1 MLLKFDGVNQRA
13 LNTGQILIILGV
25 VFILSDIFIWNTDK
39 AIWISIGC
47 SLLASGMV
55 ILFQAILVDS
65 KIKNYAEEWGLVKIY
80 KMRSEKSSDSD
91 AKLEKTKKQLDVVA
105 FGLKSFRSIQ
115 AKKVAKLLKS
125 GVNIR
130 ILTMNP
136 EVKNPFLIQREKEE
150 NELEGQIRKSILDL
164 VDWANKLNGKR
175 YKGKVVIKGYKCM
188 TLDFYWRVD
197 DEIYIG
203 PYWYGI
209 GSQQTITYKFIAGKQ
224 GFEVY
229 AEYFERLWE
238 NEENT
243 VFLTKVSEVR
253 NGKQNN

>member
-1 MLLKFDGVNQRA
+1 M
-13 LNTGQILIILGV
+13 TIL
-25 VFILSDIFIWNTDK
+25 
-39 AIWISIGC
+39 
-47 SLLASGMV
+47 
-55 ILFQAILVDS
+55 
-65 KIKNYAEEWGLVKIY
+65 YE
-80 KMRSEKSSDSD
+80 
-91 AKLEKTKKQLDVVA
+91 
-105 FGLKSFRSIQ
+105 
-115 AKKVAKLLKS
+115 
-125 GVNIR
+125 
-130 ILTMNP
+130 
-136 EVKNPFLIQREKEE
+136 
-150 NELEGQIRKSILDL
+150 
-164 VDWANKLNGKR
+164 
-175 YKGKVVIKGYKCM
+175 GYKCM

>member
-1 MLLKFDGVNQRA
+1 
-13 LNTGQILIILGV
+13 
-25 VFILSDIFIWNTDK
+25 
-39 AIWISIGC
+39 
-47 SLLASGMV
+47 
-55 ILFQAILVDS
+55 
-65 KIKNYAEEWGLVKIY
+65 
-80 KMRSEKSSDSD
+80 
-91 AKLEKTKKQLDVVA
+91 
-105 FGLKSFRSIQ
+105 
-115 AKKVAKLLKS
+115 
-125 GVNIR
+125 
-130 ILTMNP
+130 MNP
-136 EVKNPFLIQREKEE
+136 EAENPFLIQREKEE

-175 YKGKVVIKGYKCM
+175 YKGKIVIKGYKCM

-243 VFLTKVSEVR
+243 VLLTKVSEVR

>member
-1 MLLKFDGVNQRA
+1 
-13 LNTGQILIILGV
+13 
-25 VFILSDIFIWNTDK
+25 
-39 AIWISIGC
+39 
-47 SLLASGMV
+47 
-55 ILFQAILVDS
+55 
-65 KIKNYAEEWGLVKIY
+65 
-80 KMRSEKSSDSD
+80 
-91 AKLEKTKKQLDVVA
+91 
-105 FGLKSFRSIQ
+105 
-115 AKKVAKLLKS
+115 
-125 GVNIR
+125 
-130 ILTMNP
+130 
-136 EVKNPFLIQREKEE
+136 
-150 NELEGQIRKSILDL
+150 
-164 VDWANKLNGKR
+164 
-175 YKGKVVIKGYKCM
+175 M